1 MIALGPSAKRPPH
14 IWLEPLVSLRFSLT
28 LLLALPLAACDRE
41 PAPDAQEQGEL
52 EGAKVG
58 LAATIDTSHAGEL
71 MPAILLDDP
80 AGRQIN
86 TGALQGGPVLLNLWA
101 TWCAPCVVEMPM
113 LDELAGEYAGALRV
127 MTVSQDMQGAEKV
140 EQFFAANTFENLQPW
155 LDPENA
161 LGFAIEG
168 GVLPTTVLYDSA
180 GREVW
185 RVIGEYDWSGAEAR
199 EAINDAIGEDG
210 A

>member
-1 MIALGPSAKRPPH
+1 M
-14 IWLEPLVSLRFSLT
+14 SLRLSLT

-41 PAPDAQEQGEL
+41 AAPDAQEQAGL
-52 EGAKVG
+52 EGAKPDLVG
-58 LAATIDTSHAGEL
+58 TIDTSHAGEL

-113 LDELAGEYAGALRV
+113 LDDLAGEYAGALRV
-127 MTVSQDMQGAEKV
+127 MTVSQDMGGAEKV
-140 EQFFAANTFENLQPW
+140 EKFFAANKFENLQPW

-161 LGFAIEG
+161 LGFGIEG

-185 RVIGEYDWSGAEAR
+185 RITGEYDWSGAEAR
-199 EAINDAIGEDG
+199 EAINDALGEDG

>member
-1 MIALGPSAKRPPH
+1 M
-14 IWLEPLVSLRFSLT
+14 SLRLSLT

-41 PAPDAQEQGEL
+41 PAADAQEQAEL
-52 EGAKVG
+52 EGAKPDLVG
-58 LAATIDTSHAGEL
+58 TIDRSHAGEL
-71 MPAILLDDP
+71 MPAILLNDP

-113 LDELAGEYAGALRV
+113 LDELAGEYEGAVRV
-127 MTVSQDMQGAEKV
+127 MTVSQDMQGAETV
-140 EQFFAANTFENLQPW
+140 EQFFATNQFENLQPW
-155 LDPENA
+155 LDPENS
-161 LGFAIEG
+161 LGFGIEG
-168 GVLPTTVLYDSA
+168 GVLPTTVFYDSS

-185 RVIGEYDWSGAEAR
+185 RVVGEYDWSGAEAR
-199 EAINDAIGEDG
+199 EALNEAIKADG

>member
-1 MIALGPSAKRPPH
+1 M
-14 IWLEPLVSLRFSLT
+14 SLRLSLT

-52 EGAKVG
+52 EGAKPG
-58 LAATIDTSHAGEL
+58 LAGTIDRSNAGEL
-71 MPAILLDDP
+71 MPAIALSDP
-80 AGRQIN
+80 AGGQIN

-113 LDELAGEYAGALRV
+113 LDELAGEYEGALRV

-140 EQFFAANTFENLQPW
+140 EQFFAANKFENLQPW

-161 LGFAIEG
+161 LGFGIGG

-185 RVIGEYDWSGAEAR
+185 RVIGEYDWTGEEAR
-199 EAINDAIGEDG
+199 EAINEAISEDG

>member
-1 MIALGPSAKRPPH
+1 M
-14 IWLEPLVSLRFSLT
+14 SLRLSLT

-52 EGAKVG
+52 EGAKPDLIG
-58 LAATIDTSHAGEL
+58 TIDRSHAGEL
-71 MPAILLDDP
+71 MPAILLNDP
-80 AGRQIN
+80 AGKQIN

-113 LDELAGEYAGALRV
+113 LDELAGEYEGALRV

-140 EQFFAANTFENLQPW
+140 ELFFAANDFENLQPW

-161 LGFAIEG
+161 LGFGIEG
-168 GVLPTTVLYDSA
+168 GVLPTTVLYDSS

-185 RVIGEYDWSGAEAR
+185 RVVGEYDWSGAEAR
-199 EAINDAIGEDG
+199 EAINDAITAEG

>member
-1 MIALGPSAKRPPH
+1 M
-14 IWLEPLVSLRFSLT
+14 SLRLSLT

-52 EGAKVG
+52 EGAKPDLVG
-58 LAATIDTSHAGEL
+58 TVDQSHAGEL
-71 MPAILLDDP
+71 MPAVLLKDP
-80 AGRQIN
+80 AGKQIN

-113 LDELAGEYAGALRV
+113 LDELAGEYEGAVRV

-140 EQFFAANTFENLQPW
+140 EEFFAANDFENLQPW
-155 LDPENA
+155 LDPENT
-161 LGFAIEG
+161 LGFGIGG

-185 RVIGEYDWSGAEAR
+185 RVVGEYDWSGAEAR
-199 EAINDAIGEDG
+199 EAINGAIEADG
-210 A
+210 V